1 MGMYLILIERLRGKM
16 RPLTS
21 KEINM
26 TLDNII
32 EEIDKAKNIVI
43 LTHEMPDGDA
53 IGSSLALYAG
63 LKQLGK
69 DTDVV
74 IPEYSKTFEFLP
86 NSSEIKKEGR
96 NEVYDLAIALDCG
109 DIKRLNGFAKYFED
123 ANTKI
128 SIDHHSSNTMFADY
142 NFVNPTAPACA
153 QILVIVL
160 EALGVIIDKEIGT
173 CLLTG
178 IITDTGGF
186 KYKGVTAETFEFVA
200 ELLNRGVNVSDVYKK
215 VLQTIS
221 KTRFEL
227 TRIAINRLE
236 FLENGKITFTYITKE
251 DEQKLGAGS
260 NDHDGI
266 VERGRDI
273 EGVEVSIFLR
283 ETDNGYK
290 ISLRSNEYVNV
301 SDICLMFGGG
311 GHVRA
316 AGGNINLPFEQAKAK
331 IVEECK
337 KHLK

>member
-1 MGMYLILIERLRGKM
+1 
-16 RPLTS
+16 
-21 KEINM
+21 M

>member
-1 MGMYLILIERLRGKM
+1 
-16 RPLTS
+16 
-21 KEINM
+21 M

-69 DTDVV
+69 DVDVI

-86 NSSEIKKEGR
+86 NSNEIKKEGR

-142 NFVNPTAPACA
+142 NFVNPAAPACA

-160 EALGVIIDKEIGT
+160 EALGVIINKEIGT

-221 KTRFEL
+221 KARFEL
-227 TRIAINRLE
+227 TRIALNRLE
-236 FLENGKITFTYITKE
+236 FLENGKLTFTYITKE
-251 DEQKLGAGS
+251 DEEKVGAGS

-311 GHVRA
+311 GHIRA
-316 AGGNINLPFEQAKAK
+316 AGGNINLPFEQAKTK

-337 KHLK
+337 KHIK

>member
-1 MGMYLILIERLRGKM
+1 
-16 RPLTS
+16 
-21 KEINM
+21 M

-86 NSSEIKKEGR
+86 NSCEIKKEGR

-153 QILVIVL
+153 QILIIVL